1 VDINSKWIHAATTVG
16 ATVVDVVCRGADP
29 AAALA
34 PLHDIAPFKAAMISA
49 RDPLTGSHRPI
60 VVTRYD
66 PGITGYLNSGFL
78 RCPGYRRARLTRRA
92 LRVCDMPE
100 FRETLT
106 YRTYLEPRGFREGMA
121 LTLRS
126 DGPDACVTGMLAMSF
141 DEEPLDDGARD
152 AIETLAPVLAR
163 LTDLRLTPDWL
174 RSILAPASAAAVVDA
189 DGAVSPV
196 TGVPNR
202 PSVVLPTRLIAAI
215 RDFLRVDRVMMC
227 GYLEHADTWHRVHIV
242 RLPATQLLP
251 GPRALAMLEPT
262 PPPSGLTPRE
272 LDVLSLVARGLRNRE
287 IADRLGV
294 SPRTVGSHVEHIL
307 LKMRLTTRAALA
319 GEALERGLVRITLP
333 GSVHMHRT
341 GPEEL
346 PSVI

>member
-1 VDINSKWIHAATTVG
+1 MEWVHAAAAVG
-16 ATVVDVVCRGADP
+16 TTVVDVICRGADP

-34 PLHDIAPFKAAMISA
+34 PLHDIAPFDAAMISA
-49 RDPLTGSHRPI
+49 RDPLTGVHRPI

-78 RCPGYRRARLTRRA
+78 RCPGYRQARLTRRA

-100 FRETLT
+100 FRNTLT
-106 YRTYLEPRGFREGMA
+106 YRSYLEPHGFREGVA
-121 LTLRS
+121 LTLQS
-126 DGPDACVTGMLAMSF
+126 DGPGACVTGMLAMSF
-141 DEEPLDDGARD
+141 AEEPLEDAARD
-152 AIETLAPVLAR
+152 AIEALVPVLAR
-163 LTDLRLTPDWL
+163 LTDVRLTPAWL
-174 RSILAPASAAAVVDA
+174 RSVLAPASAAAVVDA

-196 TGVPNR
+196 TDVPHA
-202 PSVVLPTRLIAAI
+202 PPVVLPTPLIAAI
-215 RDFLRVDRVMMC
+215 REFMRLDRVMTC
-227 GYLEHADTWHRVHIV
+227 GYLEHADTWHQVHIV
-242 RLPATQLLP
+242 RLPTTPLQPEA
-251 GPRALAMLEPT
+251 RALAMLQPT

-294 SPRTVGSHVEHIL
+294 SPRTVGSHIEHIL
-307 LKMRLTTRAALA
+307 LKMRLTTRTALA

-333 GSVHMHRT
+333 GAVDMART
-341 GPEEL
+341 ASEGR